1 LSAAPT
7 RTIKSDAPEGRSTMS
22 AALPDAVNYHGWVMD
37 LVRAHLAGPVLE
49 VGIGYGQYT
58 RALAADFDEYVGIDI
73 SDELVEGARERGVPP
88 HADLHACDA
97 SDDAMLD
104 TVGRGRFG
112 SAFILNV
119 LEHIEDDIG
128 VLDRLRRALHPG
140 GTLMVLVP
148 AHQALY
154 GPMDEQAGHHLRY
167 SRSVLRERMERAGLR
182 VQTTRYFNPLGA
194 LGWWVNAKVLKPKD
208 LSSGSVN
215 AQIRFYDAVVQPVSR
230 AADPLTRR
238 VFGQSV
244 WGVATR
250 VD

>member
-1 LSAAPT
+1 MSAATAHDMTDNPPLGT
-7 RTIKSDAPEGRSTMS
+7 STMS
-22 AALPDAVNYHGWVMD
+22 AALPDAVNYHAWVTD
-37 LVRAHLAGPVLE
+37 LVRRHLTGPVLE
-49 VGIGYGQYT
+49 VGIGYAQYT
-58 RALAADFDEYVGIDI
+58 GALAPRFDEYVGIDI
-73 SDELVEGARERGVPP
+73 SDELVERARGHGVAE
-88 HADLHACDA
+88 HAELHACDA

-104 TVGRGRFG
+104 TIGRDRFG

-119 LEHIEDDIG
+119 LEHIEDDVG
-128 VLDRLRRALHPG
+128 VLDRLRRALRPG

-167 SRSVLRERMERAGLR
+167 SRSVLGDRMERAGLR
-182 VQTTRYFNPLGA
+182 VETTRYFNPLGA

-208 LSSGSVN
+208 LSSASVN
-215 AQIRFYDAVVQPVSR
+215 AQIRFYDSVVQPVSR